1 MGTEGIPTVRNL
13 SDYINSRELVETTD
27 PDFQRP
33 LYRQKGFDGIVSFG
47 EIDAKLSAFLLDERA
62 KTGLTQSDFATLA
75 GLARVVYSRYELNIS
90 RLTVSRM
97 IHLSELLGFLPMQ
110 MIHAAAPH
118 LYGKDPQEADDRVEL
133 FRLIHDLPHDTIRSL
148 IGIVGQLT
156 PSDVLEARQKAE
168 AEAEAQAE
176 AERQRLN
183 RKAARAS
190 RRGRPPGRPP
200 GRKSSTTETPTDE

>member
-1 MGTEGIPTVRNL
+1 MRNL
-13 SDYINSRELVETTD
+13 SDYIKSRELVETTD

-33 LYRQKGFDGIVSFG
+33 LYRHEGFDGIVSFG
-47 EIDAKLSAFLLDERA
+47 EIDAKLSAFLQSRRIE
-62 KTGLTQSDFATLA
+62 TGLTQSDFATLA

-118 LYGKDPQEADDRVEL
+118 LYGKNPEEADDRVEL

-156 PSDVLEARQKAE
+156 PKDVLEARKK
-168 AEAEAQAE
+168 AQAE
-176 AERQRLN
+176 AERQRLA
-183 RKAARAS
+183 RKAARVS
-190 RRGRPPGRPP
+190 RKGRPPGRPP
-200 GRKSSTTETPTDE
+200 GRKSSKVDTPTDD

>member
-1 MGTEGIPTVRNL
+1 MRKLP
-13 SDYINSRELVETTD
+13 DYIKSRELVVTTD

-33 LYRQKGFDGIVSFG
+33 LYRKEGFDGIVSFG
-47 EIDAKLSAFLLDERA
+47 KIDAKLSAFLQSQRLE
-62 KTGLTQSDFATLA
+62 TGLTQSDFATLA

-118 LYGKDPQEADDRVEL
+118 LYGNNPEEADDRVEL

-200 GRKSSTTETPTDE
+200 GRKSSKDETPTDD

>member
-1 MGTEGIPTVRNL
+1 MRNL

-33 LYRQKGFDGIVSFG
+33 LYRQEGFDGIVSFG

-110 MIHAAAPH
+110 MIHAAALIFTAKILKRPMIG
-118 LYGKDPQEADDRVEL
+118 LNCSDL
-133 FRLIHDLPHDTIRSL
+133 FMTSPT
-148 IGIVGQLT
+148 T
-156 PSDVLEARQKAE
+156 PYAV
-168 AEAEAQAE
+168 
-176 AERQRLN
+176 
-183 RKAARAS
+183 
-190 RRGRPPGRPP
+190 
-200 GRKSSTTETPTDE
+200 

>member
-1 MGTEGIPTVRNL
+1 M
-13 SDYINSRELVETTD
+13 
-27 PDFQRP
+27 
-33 LYRQKGFDGIVSFG
+33 YRKEGFDGIVSFG
-47 EIDAKLSAFLLDERA
+47 ETDAKLSAFLLDERA

-118 LYGKDPQEADDRVEL
+118 LYGKNPEEADDRVEL

-156 PSDVLEARQKAE
+156 PIRTLRATIINSVSMNHFHCWAIRTPINC
-168 AEAEAQAE
+168 QAISIPL
-176 AERQRLN
+176 AN
-183 RKAARAS
+183 IVGCA
-190 RRGRPPGRPP
+190 PG
-200 GRKSSTTETPTDE
+200 SQ

>member
-1 MGTEGIPTVRNL
+1 MSTVRDL
-13 SDYINSRELVETTD
+13 ADYIKSRELVETTD
-27 PDFQRP
+27 PDFQRA
-33 LYRQKGFDGIVSFG
+33 LYRKEGFDGIVSFG
-47 EIDAKLSAFLLDERA
+47 EMDAKLSAFLLDQRA

-90 RLTVSRM
+90 RLTVARM

-118 LYGKDPQEADDRVEL
+118 LYGKNTAEADDRVEL
-133 FRLIHDLPHDTIRSL
+133 FRLIGDLPHDTIRSL

-156 PSDVLEARQKAE
+156 PNEVLEARQKAE

-176 AERQRLN
+176 AERQRLA
-183 RKAARAS
+183 RKMERSS
-190 RRGRPPGRPP
+190 RKGRPRGRPP
-200 GRKSSTTETPTDE
+200 GRKSHKTETATDD

>member
-1 MGTEGIPTVRNL
+1 MRNL

-33 LYRQKGFDGIVSFG
+33 LYRQEGFDGIVSFG

-133 FRLIHDLPHDTIRSL
+133 FRQNPVHSRPVRIYNFGKILSC
-148 IGIVGQLT
+148 
-156 PSDVLEARQKAE
+156 AKAF
-168 AEAEAQAE
+168 ACTGYV
-176 AERQRLN
+176 N
-183 RKAARAS
+183 CS
-190 RRGRPPGRPP
+190 NIF
-200 GRKSSTTETPTDE
+200 

>member
-1 MGTEGIPTVRNL
+1 VTEGMPTVRNL
-13 SDYINSRELVETTD
+13 SDYIKSMELVETTD

-33 LYRQKGFDGIVSFG
+33 LYRKEGFDGIASFG
-47 EIDAKLSAFLLDERA
+47 EIDAKLSAFLQSERL

-118 LYGKDPQEADDRVEL
+118 LYGKNPEEADDRVEL

-156 PSDVLEARQKAE
+156 PKDVLEARQIAE

-176 AERQRLN
+176 AERQRVA
-183 RKAARAS
+183 RKAARVS
-190 RRGRPPGRPP
+190 RKGRPPGRPP
-200 GRKSSTTETPTDE
+200 GRKSSKVETPTDD

>member
-1 MGTEGIPTVRNL
+1 M
-13 SDYINSRELVETTD
+13 
-27 PDFQRP
+27 
-33 LYRQKGFDGIVSFG
+33 YRKEGFDGIVSFG
-47 EIDAKLSAFLLDERA
+47 EIDANLSAFLLDERA

-118 LYGKDPQEADDRVEL
+118 LYGKNPEEADDRVEL

-156 PSDVLEARQKAE
+156 PKDVLEARQKAE
-168 AEAEAQAE
+168 AEAEAKAE
-176 AERQRLN
+176 AERQRLT
-183 RKAARAS
+183 RKAARVS
-190 RRGRPPGRPP
+190 RKGRPPGRPP
-200 GRKSSTTETPTDE
+200 GRKTSKVDTPTDD